1 MNVIWKYLLFPKAD
15 CKLYIVEY
23 FVINLCII
31 GKYHIYDQR
40 TGVIRLK
47 AHDPA
52 VWKMEEE

>member
-1 MNVIWKYLLFPKAD
+1 MLFPKAD